1 MLPILVKYILWEDI
15 RQQFGDVQYVMN
27 DGVMI
32 PFMRDANCE
41 EIETQREVILEVV
54 LQESKQDADD
64 DASSMPDLELL
75 SIADPDL
82 QRKLEDI
89 RLGGTS
95 NAQKG
100 SKNAQEAIEVKALY
114 YLTRQMKD
122 YKAKITE
129 AKLLQ
134 GEPLHMLSTLALS
147 DNFEMQRTAAH
158 CYSAISREV
167 RLLQI
172 KDDDLQGVAAGALSN
187 ISGCEELVEDVV
199 NSGAVPFLIG
209 LLDSSKE
216 PEMQQLCAKV
226 IWNISFN
233 DIGREQLLK
242 SNTKLVTALMKLTSS
257 TNALLQLAATEILS
271 FLCMEQSFQ
280 IELIKEGGIPPLL
293 RLLES
298 DDQLAVRL
306 PMFCLYTIFRDS
318 QDRTIFAKPK
328 IIKLLIDLTRF
339 KDEDEMDPANLAIFM
354 LLCLVKHREYHKM
367 IVDAGVFERFYS
379 SVSNVSEKI
388 QIQMTSL
395 IYQLRSACKFF
406 WPCII
411 VRAARYLA

>member
-1 MLPILVKYILWEDI
+1 MQI
-15 RQQFGDVQYVMN
+15 R
-27 DGVMI
+27 
-32 PFMRDANCE
+32 
-41 EIETQREVILEVV
+41 IETQREVILEVV

-64 DASSMPDLELL
+64 EASSMPDLELL

-82 QRKLEDI
+82 QHKPEDI
-89 RLGGTS
+89 HLNGTS

-114 YLTRQMKD
+114 YLTRQMKE
-122 YKAKITE
+122 YELK
-129 AKLLQ
+129 
-134 GEPLHMLSTLALS
+134 
-147 DNFEMQRTAAH
+147 DN
-158 CYSAISREV
+158 
-167 RLLQI
+167 
-172 KDDDLQGVAAGALSN
+172 DLQGVAAGALSN

-216 PEMQQLCAKV
+216 PEMQELCAET

-233 DIGREQLLK
+233 EIGREQLSK
-242 SNTKLVTALMKLTSS
+242 PNTKLATALIKLSSSTSS
-257 TNALLQLAATEILS
+257 HLQLTATKILS
-271 FLCMEQSFQ
+271 FLCMDQSFQ
-280 IELIKEGGIPPLL
+280 IELVKEGGIPPLL

-298 DDQLAVRL
+298 DNQLAVRL
-306 PMFCLYTIFRDS
+306 PTFCLYTIFRDS

-339 KDEDEMDPANLAIFM
+339 KDEDETDPANLAIFM
-354 LLCLVKHREYHKM
+354 LLCLVKHSEYHKM

-395 IYQLRSACKFF
+395 IYKLRSACTFF
-406 WPCII
+406 WPFII
-411 VRAARYLA
+411 VWAARYLA